1 MAKLTRRDFLKSIG
15 ATTAGL
21 KFFGGAALP
30 AQASESWPIKLS
42 PIKIKYAQETTTIC
56 PYCGVGC
63 GIIVYT
69 ENGKVIHT
77 EGDPDHPINEGSLC
91 PKGASISD
99 LSYIVDRKNNRVPN
113 TQRVTKVLYRAP
125 QSKKWEEKTWDWAL
139 KEIAARVKM
148 TRDASF
154 ERQDET
160 GVTVNRTQTIAHLG
174 SASLDNEENYLLHKL
189 MRSLGLVNLDHHA
202 RL

>member
-1 MAKLTRRDFLKSIG
+1 MTKLNRRDFLKSIG
-15 ATTAGL
+15 MTTVGF
-21 KFFGGAALP
+21 KVFGGAALP
-30 AQASESWPIKLS
+30 EKSLPSWPIKLG
-42 PIKIKYAQETTTIC
+42 PTKIKQAHETTTIC

-69 ENGKVIHT
+69 ENGKVVHT

-91 PKGASISD
+91 PKGMSISD
-99 LSYIVDRKNNRVPN
+99 LSFVVNQKNMREPN
-113 TQRVTKVLYRAP
+113 KQRVMKVLYRAP
-125 QSKKWEEKTWDWAL
+125 YSEKWEEKSWDWTL
-139 KEIAARVKM
+139 REITDRVKK

-154 ERQDET
+154 ERKDNN
-160 GVTVNRTQTIAHLG
+160 GVTVNRTQAIAHLG

-189 MRSLGLVNLDHHA
+189 MRALGVVNLDHHA